1 MSSNPNT
8 PGNEQIKVTNFPP
21 KPGPT
26 IADLT
31 AHVAGLA
38 AEVGKPTPPTPHRDL
53 LSRLLE
59 AVGPVDFRAASGLE
73 EDENLRGKH
82 YTVGVVAEV
91 LRLAALN
98 RWNLCKRNDSVYL
111 FNGAYWKQIER
122 DTLKTFLG
130 EAAARMG
137 VPAADAAYYR
147 NRDEY
152 LNQFLTAAHLP
163 EPQRAPDCVLINLQN
178 GPLEIKPDGWNL
190 RAPDAAD
197 FLTYQLPFAY
207 QPNATAPTFAAYLDT
222 VLPDEGLRGVLAE
235 YLGYVFTRH
244 LKLEKAL
251 FCYGTGANGKS
262 VLFEIVNALLGPE
275 NVTSL
280 SLSHLREEYNRAE
293 LSDKLLSYSSELDG
307 GKLETALFKQLI
319 SGEPI
324 QARRKY
330 GHPFTLTDYAKL
342 AFNANEL
349 PRDAEHSEAFF
360 RRFLIVP
367 FTVTIPTEQRD
378 ATLAGRIIAGEL
390 PGVFNWVLE
399 GLRRLL
405 AANGF
410 TPCLAVSETLSAY
423 KLESNSVAQF
433 LDEEGYRP
441 SPDRHQPL
449 KELYAAYRLSC
460 QQDGGRPVG
469 RTNFSK
475 RLKALG
481 YQANKTNVGQVVYL
495 SRDAC

>member
-1 MSSNPNT
+1 MSSNPT
-8 PGNEQIKVTNFPP
+8 PHRQDQSKF
-21 KPGPT
+21 KFDK
-26 IADLT
+26 ADFKRHLT
-31 AHVAGLA
+31 ETADDLSRLDV
-38 AEVGKPTPPTPHRDL
+38 PTPHGDL
-53 LSRLLE
+53 LDRLLA
-59 AVGPVDFRAASGLE
+59 AVGPVDFRAAAGVE
-73 EDENLRGKH
+73 EDEKLRGKH

-98 RWNLCKRNDSVYL
+98 RWNLCKHNESVYL

-122 DTLKTFLG
+122 DTLKAFLG
-130 EAAARMG
+130 DAAARMG
-137 VPAADAAYYR
+137 VPAADAIYHR

-152 LNQFLTAAHLP
+152 LNQFLSAAYLP
-163 EPQRAPDCVLINLQN
+163 APRRQLDCVLINLQN
-178 GPLEIKPDGWNL
+178 GTLEIKPDGWHL
-190 RAPDAAD
+190 RPPDAAD
-197 FLTYQLPFAY
+197 FLTYQLPFEYKPDA
-207 QPNATAPTFAAYLDT
+207 AAPTFAAYLDT
-222 VLPDEGLRGVLAE
+222 VLPDAGLRGVLAE

-280 SLSHLREEYNRAE
+280 SLTHLREEYNRAE

-367 FTVTIPTEQRD
+367 FAVTIPTEQRD
-378 ATLAGRIIAGEL
+378 ATLAGRIIAHEL
-390 PGVFNWVLE
+390 PGVFNWVLA
-399 GLRRLL
+399 GLSRLL

-410 TPCLAVSETLSAY
+410 TPCLAVAEALSAY
-423 KLESNSVAQF
+423 KLESDSVALF

-481 YQANKTNVGQVVYL
+481 YHANKTNVGQVVYL
-495 SRDAC
+495 SRDAT